1 MDEILQLLLRLFVIA
16 AFTVLFLVIY
26 YRLKP
31 FVLHRRRKYSTL
43 ALKLSYLGYLLL
55 YLFMLHNYLFTPLF
69 ESNENVTDAH
79 ILLLLL
85 AGQIPSL
92 AVFLRRKVKHHKIQ
106 YYIVFS
112 ILNIVAT
119 LFFVFFY
126 ASNKNLLFI

>member
-1 MDEILQLLLRLFVIA
+1 MEEILRLLIRFFVIS
-16 AFTVLFLVIY
+16 AFAVVFLVVY

-31 FVLHRRRKYSTL
+31 FVFHRHRKYSTL

-92 AVFLRRKVKHHKIQ
+92 AIFLRRKVKHHKLQ
-106 YYIVFS
+106 YYIAFS
-112 ILNIVAT
+112 ILNIAAT
-119 LFFVFFY
+119 LFFVLFY